1 MERRQGILRAPFAAT
16 VMTQPPSERVAGF
29 VAHLRRSGYRIG
41 PGEAMSALSLVAG
54 TVEDPAAARLGMK
67 VLLAASRDQWEGFD
81 ELYDAY
87 WSGRGLKRV
96 VPANDVSSNHR
107 ELRPPPLW
115 DRVLPNNG
123 DKRAEAPQAQLMD
136 GDEPTTHRDGAG
148 RLIASRREQLMR
160 AGLDKLADPEEQAEA
175 ARIAERL
182 AQAMRYRLS
191 RRRRASRR
199 GHAIDLR
206 RTLRRNLVHGME
218 PLELLRK
225 RRPERPVNLIL
236 LLDVSG
242 SMKPYA
248 RAFLAFA
255 RGLAGSTIAVE
266 VFLFH
271 TRLARISD
279 ALKDPDP
286 IRAVDRLT
294 LLSQGFGGGTRI
306 AGCFAAFNAR
316 YAKSV
321 IDSRS
326 VVVVMSDGYD
336 TDAPERLAAELA
348 MLKQRA
354 RRLVWLNPL
363 IGWRDYAPVA
373 RGMAASLPYID
384 LFAPAATLADL
395 AALEPQLALL

>member
-1 MERRQGILRAPFAAT
+1 
-16 VMTQPPSERVAGF
+16 MTMPPSERVAGF

-41 PGEAMSALSLVAG
+41 PGEAMSALSLIAD
-54 TVEDPAAARLGMK
+54 TVQYPTAARLGMK
-67 VLLAASRDQWEGFD
+67 TLLSGSRDQWEDFD

-96 VPANDVSSNHR
+96 IPANDAGSDHR
-107 ELRPPPLW
+107 ELRPPPIW
-115 DRVLPNNG
+115 DRVLPSNA
-123 DKRAEAPQAQLMD
+123 DKRAAAPQAQLID
-136 GDEPTTHRDGAG
+136 GDAPTTHRDGAG

-160 AGLDKLADPEEQAEA
+160 ADLAKVADPEEQAEA

-199 GHAIDLR
+199 GRTLDLR
-206 RTLRRNLVHGME
+206 RTLRRNLAHGME
-218 PLELLRK
+218 PLELLHK
-225 RRPERPVNLIL
+225 KRPERPVNIIL

-255 RGLAGSTIAVE
+255 RGLAGSSIVVE

-279 ALKDPDP
+279 ALQDPDP
-286 IRAVDRLT
+286 VRAIDRLT

-326 VVVVMSDGYD
+326 VVIVMSDGYD
-336 TDAPERLAAELA
+336 TDTPEHLAAELGR
-348 MLKQRA
+348 LKQRA
-354 RRLVWLNPL
+354 RRLIWLNPL

-373 RGMAASLPYID
+373 RGMQASLPYID
-384 LFAPAATLADL
+384 LLAPAATLADL
-395 AALEPQLALL
+395 AALEPHLAQL

>member
-1 MERRQGILRAPFAAT
+1 
-16 VMTQPPSERVAGF
+16 MTPTLPSERVAGF

-41 PGEAMSALSLVAG
+41 PGEAMSALSLIAG
-54 TVEDPAAARLGMK
+54 TVADPVAARLGMK
-67 VLLAASRDQWEGFD
+67 VLLSGSRDQWEGFD
-81 ELYDAY
+81 ELFDAY

-96 VPANDVSSNHR
+96 TPANDASADHR
-107 ELRPPPLW
+107 ELRPPPIW
-115 DRVLPNNG
+115 DRVLPSKA
-123 DKRAEAPQAQLMD
+123 DQRATAPQAQLVE
-136 GDEPTTHRDGAG
+136 GDEPTAHRDGAG
-148 RLIASRREQLMR
+148 RLVASRREQLMR

-175 ARIAERL
+175 ARLAERL

-199 GHAIDLR
+199 GRAIDLR

-218 PLELLRK
+218 PLELLHRK
-225 RRPERPVNLIL
+225 RPDRPVNLIL

-279 ALKDPDP
+279 ALQDPDP
-286 IRAVDRLT
+286 VRAVDRLT

-306 AGCFAAFNAR
+306 AECLAAFNAR
-316 YAKSV
+316 YAKST

-326 VVVVMSDGYD
+326 VVIVMSDGYD

-348 MLKQRA
+348 TLKQRA
-354 RRLVWLNPL
+354 PRLIWLNPL

-373 RGMAASLPYID
+373 RGMQASLPYID

>member
-1 MERRQGILRAPFAAT
+1 
-16 VMTQPPSERVAGF
+16 MTMAPSERVAGF

-41 PGEAMSALSLVAG
+41 PGEAMSALSLVAA
-54 TVEDPAAARLGMK
+54 TVADPAAARLGMK
-67 VLLAASRDQWEGFD
+67 VLLSGSRDQWEGFD

-96 VPANDVSSNHR
+96 VPANDPSSDHR
-107 ELRPPPLW
+107 ELRPPPIW
-115 DRVLPNNG
+115 DRVLPRNA
-123 DKRAEAPQAQLMD
+123 DKRAAPQAQLIE
-136 GDEPTTHRDGAG
+136 GDAPTTRRDGAG

-160 AGLDKLADPEEQAEA
+160 AGLDKLAEGDEQAEA

-191 RRRRASRR
+191 RRRRAARSGR
-199 GHAIDLR
+199 GIDLR
-206 RTLRRNLVHGME
+206 RTLRRNLAHGME
-218 PLELLRK
+218 PLELLHK

-242 SMKPYA
+242 SMKAYA
-248 RAFLAFA
+248 RTFLAFA
-255 RGLAGSTIAVE
+255 RGLAGSTIAIE

-271 TRLARISD
+271 TRLARISE
-279 ALKDPDP
+279 ALQDPDP

-306 AGCFAAFNAR
+306 AECLAAFNAR
-316 YAKSV
+316 YAKAV

-326 VVVVMSDGYD
+326 VVVVLSDGYD

-348 MLKQRA
+348 TLKQRA
-354 RRLVWLNPL
+354 RRLIWLNPL

-373 RGMAASLPYID
+373 RGMKASLPYID

>member
-1 MERRQGILRAPFAAT
+1 M
-16 VMTQPPSERVAGF
+16 PPSERVAGF
-29 VAHLRRSGYRIG
+29 VAYLRQSGYGIG
-41 PGEAMSALSLVAG
+41 PAEAMAALSLVAG
-54 TVEDPAAARLGMK
+54 TVRDPIAARLGMK
-67 VLLAASRDQWEGFD
+67 VLLSGSRDQWEGFD

-96 VPANDVSSNHR
+96 MPANDASSDHR
-107 ELRPPPLW
+107 ELRPPPIW
-115 DRVLPNNG
+115 DRVLPTNA
-123 DKRAEAPQAQLMD
+123 DQRSAAPQAQLID
-136 GDEPTTHRDGAG
+136 GDEPTAHRDGAG

-160 AGLDKLADPEEQAEA
+160 AGLDKLADPAEQTEA

-191 RRRRASRR
+191 RRRRAAHAGR
-199 GHAIDLR
+199 AIDLR
-206 RTLRRNLVHGME
+206 RTLRRNLAHGME
-218 PLELLRK
+218 PLELLHK
-225 RRPERPVNLIL
+225 KRPERPINLVL

-255 RGLAGSTIAVE
+255 RGLAGSSISVE

-279 ALKDPDP
+279 ALQDPDP
-286 IRAVDRLT
+286 VRAVDRLT

-306 AGCFAAFNAR
+306 AACFAAFNAR
-316 YAKSV
+316 YAKAV

-326 VVVVMSDGYD
+326 VVIVMSDGYD

-348 MLKQRA
+348 RLKQRA

-373 RGMAASLPYID
+373 RGMQASLPYID

-395 AALEPQLALL
+395 AALEPVLAQL

>member
-1 MERRQGILRAPFAAT
+1 VLPENADRRRAVP
-16 VMTQPPSERVAGF
+16 Q
-29 VAHLRRSGYRIG
+29 
-41 PGEAMSALSLVAG
+41 
-54 TVEDPAAARLGMK
+54 ARL
-67 VLLAASRDQWEGFD
+67 
-81 ELYDAY
+81 
-87 WSGRGLKRV
+87 
-96 VPANDVSSNHR
+96 
-107 ELRPPPLW
+107 
-115 DRVLPNNG
+115 
-123 DKRAEAPQAQLMD
+123 AE
-136 GDEPTTHRDGAG
+136 GDEPTTHRDGPG

-160 AGLDKLADPEEQAEA
+160 AGLDTLADPDEQAEA

-191 RRRRASRR
+191 RRRRASHTGR
-199 GHAIDLR
+199 AIDLR
-206 RTLRRNLVHGME
+206 RTLRRNLAHGME

-225 RRPERPVNLIL
+225 KRPERPVNLIL

-242 SMKPYA
+242 SMKPFA
-248 RAFLAFA
+248 RVFLAFA
-255 RGLAGSTIAVE
+255 RGLAGATIPVE

-294 LLSQGFGGGTRI
+294 LLSQGFGGGTQI

-316 YAKSV
+316 YAKAV

-326 VVVVMSDGYD
+326 VVLVMSDGYD
-336 TDAPERLAAELA
+336 TDAPERLAAELGR
-348 MLKQRA
+348 LKQRA
-354 RRLVWLNPL
+354 RRLIWLNPL

-373 RGMAASLPYID
+373 RGMAASLPHID

-395 AALEPQLALL
+395 AALAPHLARL

>member
-1 MERRQGILRAPFAAT
+1 
-16 VMTQPPSERVAGF
+16 MTQSPSERVAGF

-41 PGEAMSALSLVAG
+41 LGEAMSALGLVAG
-54 TVEDPAAARLGMK
+54 TVHDPAAARLGMK
-67 VLLAASRDQWEGFD
+67 VLLSGSRDQWEGFD
-81 ELYDAY
+81 ALYDAY
-87 WSGRGLKRV
+87 WSGRGLRRV
-96 VPANDVSSNHR
+96 TPANDASADHR

-115 DRVLPNNG
+115 DRVLPSSA
-123 DKRAEAPQAQLMD
+123 DKRREAPQAQLSE
-136 GDEPTTHRDGAG
+136 GDAPTTQRDGAG
-148 RLIASRREQLMR
+148 RMIASRREQLMR
-160 AGLDKLADPEEQAEA
+160 AGLDKLADADEQAEA

-182 AQAMRYRLS
+182 ARAMRYRLS
-191 RRRRASRR
+191 RRRRASRSGR
-199 GHAIDLR
+199 PIDLR
-206 RTLRRNLVHGME
+206 RTLRRNLAHGME

-225 RRPERPVNLIL
+225 RRPERPVNLVL

-255 RGLAGSTIAVE
+255 RGLAGSTITVE

-286 IRAVDRLT
+286 VRAIDRLT

-316 YAKSV
+316 YAKAV
-321 IDSRS
+321 INSRS
-326 VVVVMSDGYD
+326 VVVVLSDGYD
-336 TDAPERLAAELA
+336 TDAPERLAAELGR
-348 MLKQRA
+348 LKQRA

-363 IGWRDYAPVA
+363 IGWCDHAPVA
-373 RGMAASLPYID
+373 RGMRASLPYVD
-384 LFAPAATLADL
+384 FFAPAATLADL
-395 AALEPQLALL
+395 AALEPQLAQI